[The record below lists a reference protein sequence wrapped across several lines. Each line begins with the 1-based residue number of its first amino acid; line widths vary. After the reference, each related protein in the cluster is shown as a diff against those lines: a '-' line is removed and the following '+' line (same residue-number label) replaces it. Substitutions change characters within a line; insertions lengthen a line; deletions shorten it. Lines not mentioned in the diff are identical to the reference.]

1 MADKTIQCRD
11 CSSTFVFTEN
21 EQAFY
26 REKGF
31 ENEPQRC
38 PECRAAKKAQSRGNN
53 NRSGGGGYGRT
64 ERQMFDAVC
73 SECGVR
79 TKVPFEP
86 SGDKPVYCRDCYQP
100 RR

>member
-1 MADKTIQCRD
+1 MADKTIMCKD
-11 CSSTFVFTEN
+11 CGANFVFSEN

-31 ENEPQRC
+31 ENDPQRC

-53 NRSGGGGYGRT
+53 RGGGYGRS
-64 ERQMFDAVC
+64 ERPMFDAIC

-79 TKVPFEP
+79 TQVPFEP
-86 SGDKPVYCRDCYQP
+86 SGDKPVYCKECYQA

>member
-1 MADKTIQCRD
+1 MADKTIMCKD
-11 CSSTFVFTEN
+11 CGASFVFTEN

-53 NRSGGGGYGRT
+53 RGGGRA
-64 ERQMFDAVC
+64 ERQMFDAIC

-79 TKVPFEP
+79 TQVPFEP
-86 SGDKPVYCRDCYQP
+86 SGDKPVYCKDCYQA